1 MIDVSLFAADAL
13 SGLIIAMT
21 LMVQD
26 KKVANVKVS
35 SLVKRMKDKSFA
47 RGVSRENVMRC
58 SEVGLSLEEFLSI
71 GLSSMQEVA
80 SELGL

>member
-1 MIDVSLFAADAL
+1 M
-13 SGLIIAMT
+13 
-21 LMVQD
+21 
-26 KKVANVKVS
+26 KVS

-58 SEVGLSLEEFLSI
+58 GEVGLSLEELLSI

-80 SELGL
+80 GELGL